1 MLGRQ
6 ALQFHVIF
14 FNETEF
20 SVDFDV
26 ESTLP
31 LSLRQCNRRKH
42 LKNVKKQG
50 TFRTIKPPPKNRGDQ
65 GFLFVFF
72 IFNYLHVFLR
82 TRSGGSSEYIVPCF
96 VHSLSY

>member
-1 MLGRQ
+1 M
-6 ALQFHVIF
+6 QFHVIF

-31 LSLRQCNRRKH
+31 LSLLQCNRRKH
-42 LKNVKKQG
+42 LKNVKKHG
-50 TFRTIKPPPKNRGDQ
+50 AFRTIKPPPKNRGDQ
-65 GFLFVFF
+65 GFPFVFF

-82 TRSGGSSEYIVPCF
+82 TRSGGSSEYNVPCF
-96 VHSLSY
+96 VRSLSY